1 MKEKAI
7 YMRDL
12 HFEHEMWKKELT
24 FCDQELEFLTKRL
37 EEVTFFHEDEKDMLR
52 EVEHFQNQFIVQKQ
66 NIDTFL
72 HDINAK
78 EHKLAEFA
86 KDHPVALNHVHF
98 EDHVKIRDNMEGFA
112 RIYNDMKQEF
122 RKFLVKWK

>member
-52 EVEHFQNQFIVQKQ
+52 EGACDNSEIAFEAICCCTE
-66 NIDTFL
+66 DTY
-72 HDINAK
+72 A
-78 EHKLAEFA
+78 
-86 KDHPVALNHVHF
+86 
-98 EDHVKIRDNMEGFA
+98 NM
-112 RIYNDMKQEF
+112 
-122 RKFLVKWK
+122 L

>member
-72 HDINAK
+72 HDINTK
-78 EHKLAEFA
+78 EHKLVEFA
-86 KDHPVALNHVHF
+86 KDHPVAVDHVHF
-98 EDHVKIRDNMEGFA
+98 KDHAKIRDNMEGFA
-112 RIYNDMKQEF
+112 RIYNEMKQEF
-122 RKFLVKWK
+122 RRFLAKWK